1 MGQILGDDYCYR
13 THLVNENIKMIK
25 TDSAQKFIGVLNKQK
40 NKQKD
45 KQKKTNK
52 KQTKRQT
59 KRPKQTKSNKCYVV
73 RLRTSTIV
81 QNSLQPIP
89 SSYVASC
96 SCLFVYTILLL
107 CVQSRAHDDI
117 ILS

>member
-1 MGQILGDDYCYR
+1 MIIVIS
-13 THLVNENIKMIK
+13 THLVNENIKLIK

-40 NKQKD
+40 NKQK
-45 KQKKTNK
+45 KTNKKTNK
-52 KQTKRQT
+52 KKQNKKTNKKKQ
-59 KRPKQTKSNKCYVV
+59 KQTKSNKCYVV
-73 RLRTSTIV
+73 GLRTSTIV